1 MTDLRNE
8 KKLLE
13 EKLKRATEGN
23 KNLSEIESK
32 TKQEYKFKGCSADLK
47 HQQILGK
54 VKLEL
59 TEFKLIDKYESE
71 KIKYLENENLYLCGK
86 ARKYDEVSAAHHK
99 SLVQLDAFNKKT
111 SSR

>member
-1 MTDLRNE
+1 LTGLRNE
-8 KKLLE
+8 KKLSE
-13 EKLKRATEGN
+13 EKLKRATEGD

-32 TKQEYKFKGCSADLK
+32 MKQEYEFKGSSTDLK

-54 VKLEL
+54 VKPEL
-59 TEFKLIDKYESE
+59 AEFKLIDKYEYE
-71 KIKYLENENLYLCGK
+71 KLTYLENENLYLRGK

-99 SLVQLDAFNKKT
+99 SLVQLDAFNKKA